1 MWAWASARA
10 MLERLRSATTVTT
23 ATILT
28 RVLRTDITGLAGL
41 PAESSS
47 APARGITGAVADGAV
62 ASTDA
67 PVMVTDAATGTVDEA
82 LLDAGSRDAVMRD
95 EALRDVVRS
104 ADFTAAQ
111 FAAEAASTV
120 VEVSTVVGA
129 DTVAAVDIA
138 KSIVN
143 Q

>member
-1 MWAWASARA
+1 
-10 MLERLRSATTVTT
+10 MLERLRSATTGTT

-67 PVMVTDAATGTVDEA
+67 AAMATDAATVTADEA
-82 LLDAGSRDAVMRD
+82 LLDAGSRDAVTLD
-95 EALRDVVRS
+95 VALRDVVRS
-104 ADFTAAQ
+104 ADFTAGR
-111 FAAEAASTV
+111 FAAEAAST
-120 VEVSTVVGA
+120 
-129 DTVAAVDIA
+129 
-138 KSIVN
+138 
-143 Q
+143 